1 MKYYH
6 VCDGFKMDRM
16 YYKWRE
22 EQSYQPYTY
31 DWYTVTWG
39 LIHMLGRLAEEHEIP
54 DYPKDV
60 TDYAI
65 RGQSLGNWMKCFK
78 SMVNGDDKEIY
89 TLIWDVEESD
99 GEDVLPCL
107 YQIYRE
113 LIMNPEEVTDKIR
126 KQKAMEKD
134 ENIFR

>member
-1 MKYYH
+1 
-6 VCDGFKMDRM
+6 M

-22 EQSYQPYTY
+22 EQSYQPYT
-31 DWYTVTWG
+31 DEWYILSWD
-39 LIHMLGRLAEEHEIP
+39 LIRILGRLAEEHEIP
-54 DYPKDV
+54 DYLKDV
-60 TDYAI
+60 TDYEI

-78 SMVNGDDKEIY
+78 SMVNGDNEEIFS
-89 TLIWDVEESD
+89 LRWDVEESV
-99 GEDVLPCL
+99 GKAVHACL

-134 ENIFR
+134 ESIFR